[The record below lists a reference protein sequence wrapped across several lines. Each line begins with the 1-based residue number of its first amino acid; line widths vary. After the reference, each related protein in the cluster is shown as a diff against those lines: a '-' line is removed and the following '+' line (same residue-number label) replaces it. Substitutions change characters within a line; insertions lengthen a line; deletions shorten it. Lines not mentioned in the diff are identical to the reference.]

1 VCPDNAAIDGSH
13 AEGGG
18 RTADCDVADRH
29 RVLFLTPQYPYPP
42 EQGAALRNYGLVRG
56 IAERHALTL
65 LTFASNP
72 LPGDDP
78 LATACRRVV
87 SVPVPERSQGDR
99 LRTLLT
105 TGDPDM
111 AHRLR
116 SPAFS
121 EALGALLSEERYDIV
136 QVEGIEL
143 APYALEVAEWLGEE
157 RPRIVFDDHNVE
169 YLLQRRAVTTDL
181 GRPERWPF
189 ALYSVAQWRR
199 LLRLEQRVCR
209 LADAVLVVSEED
221 GIALRRPMPSLNPV
235 VIPNGLD
242 TDAYRLPA
250 AATMEMAH
258 PAVLFTGKM
267 DYRPNVDAM
276 LWFHAEVWPQVRA
289 AEPGA
294 HLYVVGQSPHARL
307 RPLQDDTSITVT
319 GYVPDTMPYFGAA
332 DLYVAPFRMG
342 GGTRLKILQALA
354 AGLPLVTTPLG
365 AEGIALV
372 DGIHACVADGA
383 EEVAGA
389 LVHLWRDRAGAARLA
404 AAGREFVANRYDW
417 RAIIPQLEAVY
428 AGLCRRLPGR

>member
-1 VCPDNAAIDGSH
+1 VCPDQPAEDGS
-13 AEGGG
+13 
-18 RTADCDVADRH
+18 RNADAARL

-65 LTFASNP
+65 LTFAGTP

-78 LATACRRVV
+78 LAAACRRVV
-87 SVPVPERSQGDR
+87 GVAVPERTQGDR

-105 TGDPDM
+105 TTDPDM

-121 EALGALLSEERYDIV
+121 EALRALLSEERYDIV

-143 APYALEVAEWLGEE
+143 APYALEIAEWLGEE

-169 YLLQRRAVTTDL
+169 YLLQRRAVATDL
-181 GRPERWPF
+181 GRPERWPL

-199 LLRLEQRVCR
+199 LLRLERRICR

-242 TDAYRLPA
+242 TDAYRPHEA
-250 AATMEMAH
+250 PTMPMAH

-276 LWFHAEVWPQVRA
+276 LWFHAEVWPLVRE

-307 RPLQDDTSITVT
+307 RPLGEDASVTVT
-319 GYVPDTMPYFGAA
+319 GYVPDTMPYFRGA

-354 AGLPLVTTPLG
+354 AELPLVTTTPG

-372 DGIHACVADGA
+372 DAVHARIADGA
-383 EEVAGA
+383 ADVAGA
-389 LVHLWRDRAGAARLA
+389 LVRLWRDRAEARRLA
-404 AAGREFVANRYDW
+404 AAGREFVVNRYDW

-428 AGLCRRLPGR
+428 AGLCRRLPPHPCAV